1 MNNINLHDVES
12 INIKT
17 REIGDDPSF
26 VTNLIVTNTEGESFT
41 ISLFS
46 GVVLHHICKDLNSL
60 FPFDLQLEESE

>member
-26 VTNLIVTNTEGESFT
+26 VTNLRVTNTEGESFT

-46 GVVLHHICKDLNSL
+46 KDLNSL
-60 FPFDLQLEESE
+60 FPFDLQLKESE